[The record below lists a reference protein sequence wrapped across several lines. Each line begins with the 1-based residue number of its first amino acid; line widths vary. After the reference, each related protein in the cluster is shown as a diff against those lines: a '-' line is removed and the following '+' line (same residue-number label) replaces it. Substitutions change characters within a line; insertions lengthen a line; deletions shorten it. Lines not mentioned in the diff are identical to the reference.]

1 MIPMLAPWEGRY
13 VIHPCIS
20 KLQFQFQILPFAL
33 QFLQWMHHYHR
44 VTILVHW
51 SPKAKD
57 KRGDEI
63 TWCVVTSLG
72 WCPGK
77 TNSTWSHSH
86 FICLQWEGP
95 AVNGWVEIADI
106 TQAGSG
112 PSGWGVI
119 TSPPSWQHWLHN
131 HPANIITQH
140 ICKHLVKYFLA
151 AQTFLKFLSGA
162 NTRERR
168 GQVNSDL
175 KTKI

>member
-1 MIPMLAPWEGRY
+1 MLAPWEGLN
-13 VIHPCIS
+13 VIRPCIS

-95 AVNGWVEIADI
+95 AVNGWMGSADI
-106 TQAGSG
+106 TSQAFSGTSWVGSDDITFQAGSG
-112 PSGWGVI
+112 
-119 TSPPSWQHWLHN
+119 TSWQHYPPSKLLLN
-131 HPANIITQH
+131 IFANI
-140 ICKHLVKYFLA
+140 LVKYFLA
-151 AQTFLKFLSGA
+151 AQTFLF
-162 NTRERR
+162 
-168 GQVNSDL
+168 
-175 KTKI
+175 

>member
-1 MIPMLAPWEGRY
+1 MIPMLALWEGLN
-13 VIHPCIS
+13 VIRPCIS

-44 VTILVHW
+44 LTILVHW

-95 AVNGWVEIADI
+95 AVNGWVETADI
-106 TQAGSG
+106 ISQAV
-112 PSGWGVI
+112 GWGVI
-119 TSPPSWQHWLHN
+119 TSPGSGITCYTTTQQ
-131 HPANIITQH
+131 IITQH

-151 AQTFLKFLSGA
+151 AQTFCF
-162 NTRERR
+162 
-168 GQVNSDL
+168 
-175 KTKI
+175 KIS

>member
-95 AVNGWVEIADI
+95 AVNEA
-106 TQAGSG
+106 
-112 PSGWGVI
+112 GWGVL
-119 TSPPSWQHWLHN
+119 TSPPKQGVAPVGWGVMTSPPKQGVAPVGNTCHT
-131 HPANIITQH
+131 PTQQIITQH
-140 ICKHLVKYFLA
+140 ILL
-151 AQTFLKFLSGA
+151 
-162 NTRERR
+162 
-168 GQVNSDL
+168 
-175 KTKI
+175 

>member
-77 TNSTWSHSH
+77 TNSTWPHSH
-86 FICLQWEGP
+86 LKCLQQKAL
-95 AVNGWVEIADI
+95 AVTESMYCVTPLWAPLWLGALTCKPVCTSLQPTHTANSYI
-106 TQAGSG
+106 TY
-112 PSGWGVI
+112 
-119 TSPPSWQHWLHN
+119 
-131 HPANIITQH
+131 
-140 ICKHLVKYFLA
+140 LVLIFFLA
-151 AQTFLKFLSGA
+151 VQTFSLNIFY
-162 NTRERR
+162 RR
-168 GQVNSDL
+168 KHQGETGSSQ
-175 KTKI
+175 

>member
-1 MIPMLAPWEGRY
+1 MIPMLALWEGLN
-13 VIHPCIS
+13 VIRPCIS

-44 VTILVHW
+44 VTILVHC
-51 SPKAKD
+51 SPNAKAKD

-95 AVNGWVEIADI
+95 AVNGWMGNADI
-106 TQAGSG
+106 TFQAGSG
-112 PSGWGVI
+112 PSWVGSDDI
-119 TSPPSWQHWLHN
+119 TSSWQHLLHN
-131 HPANIITQH
+131 HPANYYSTY
-140 ICKHLVKYFLA
+140 L
-151 AQTFLKFLSGA
+151 QTFWLNIS
-162 NTRERR
+162 
-168 GQVNSDL
+168 
-175 KTKI
+175 

>member
-13 VIHPCIS
+13 IIRPCIS

-95 AVNGWVEIADI
+95 AVNGWVESADI
-106 TQAGSG
+106 TSQAV
-112 PSGWGVI
+112 GWGVM
-119 TSPPSWQHWLHN
+119 TSPPKEWHQLATLATQPPSKLLLN
-131 HPANIITQH
+131 IFANI
-140 ICKHLVKYFLA
+140 LFKYFY
-151 AQTFLKFLSGA
+151 FDPYY
-162 NTRERR
+162 
-168 GQVNSDL
+168 VV
-175 KTKI
+175 